1 MENFVSTAENA
12 SFDKR
17 DFLVK
22 IFGWNILA
30 FLAAFLIN
38 NFLTVVYGF
47 PGALYFL
54 SKPSF
59 NSTIQ
64 VGVYVISVSIFSYFA
79 LLRSQRSLRQDADA
93 IHKFNVFIV
102 RWFFSDHSG
111 GWYRRRQH
119 RFSASGKSPSLVCQQ
134 YSGKQS

>member
-1 MENFVSTAENA
+1 MKNFVSTAENA

-22 IFGWNILA
+22 LIGWNILA

-54 SKPSF
+54 SEPTF

-64 VGVYVISVSIFSYFA
+64 VGVYLISVSIFSYFGQKD
-79 LLRSQRSLRQDADA
+79 LETENDQ
-93 IHKFNVFIV
+93 K
-102 RWFFSDHSG
+102 
-111 GWYRRRQH
+111 
-119 RFSASGKSPSLVCQQ
+119 
-134 YSGKQS
+134 